1 MAFALV
7 YFYEEEVW
15 DVINSSDM
23 ILGDTDEVKEGLK
36 TNQFDGESQE

>member
-15 DVINSSDM
+15 DVINSSDI
-23 ILGDTDEVKEGLK
+23 ILGDTDEVKEDLK
-36 TNQFDGESQE
+36 TN